1 MKKVYKIRDC
11 IGGDLIGYFTENGF
25 RKWLKETNEY
35 NDVEEKEE
43 DFYFKEII
51 IIDLRR
57 KNEK

>member
-11 IGGDLIGYFTENGF
+11 IGGDLNGNFTENGF

-51 IIDLRR
+51 IID
-57 KNEK
+57 

>member
-25 RKWLKETNEY
+25 KKWLKENNEY

-43 DFYFKEII
+43 DFYFKEIV
-51 IIDLRR
+51 IID
-57 KNEK
+57 